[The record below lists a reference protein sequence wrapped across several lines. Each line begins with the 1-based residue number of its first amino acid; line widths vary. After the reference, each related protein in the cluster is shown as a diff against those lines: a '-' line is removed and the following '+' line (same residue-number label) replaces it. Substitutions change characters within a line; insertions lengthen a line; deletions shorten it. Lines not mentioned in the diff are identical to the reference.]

1 MIIIKLLSIIQKKK
15 NDQVA
20 FKGTNNFLYDKYK
33 TIVCDCRMEILV
45 I

>member
-1 MIIIKLLSIIQKKK
+1 MIIIKLLSIIKKK

-33 TIVCDCRMEILV
+33 TIVCDCRMKILV